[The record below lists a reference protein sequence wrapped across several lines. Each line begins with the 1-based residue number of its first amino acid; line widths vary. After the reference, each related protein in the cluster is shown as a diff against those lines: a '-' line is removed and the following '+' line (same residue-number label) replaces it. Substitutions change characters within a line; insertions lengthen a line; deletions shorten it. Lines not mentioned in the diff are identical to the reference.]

1 MKQILDTDLAKF
13 IYMAR
18 YGNRKYMG
26 EKYRILTLKNISIYT
41 KRSISYISNIC
52 KLYKLEAQRYKYF
65 NIKNKQ
71 NQIRLQKNKPWARY
85 QLYENHIQWILDKT
99 NLKNRLD

>member
-71 NQIRLQKNKPWARY
+71 NQIRLQKI
-85 QLYENHIQWILDKT
+85 NHGQDT
-99 NLKNRLD
+99 NYMSIIYNGFLTKLI